1 MYLSKIILDRRH
13 PSIRQ
18 ALRDC
23 HDMHRNIQNWFYKP
37 RKDAGILYRLNCNE
51 KDAAVY
57 VLSEEQ
63 PDQSKITNDC
73 MKLVGSREVSDFE
86 GQMTAGKSFHFSL
99 LTSPC
104 KKVPIGNSKNSRRRF
119 LRMPEERAEWLQ
131 RHAKQSGFQICSIC
145 EKNEQELHGG
155 QKESGMFI
163 RTVEFEGILKIT
175 DPNIFRHSW
184 ENGIGPEKAY
194 GMGLLLLVGIEG

>member
-18 ALRDC
+18 ALQDC
-23 HDMHRNIQNWFYKP
+23 HDMHRNIQNWFDKS

-57 VLSEEQ
+57 VLSDEQ
-63 PDQSKITNDC
+63 PVEPKTNNEC
-73 MKLVGSREVSDFE
+73 MELAGTRDVSDFE
-86 GQMTAGKSFHFSL
+86 GQMTTGKSFHFSL
-99 LTSPC
+99 VTSPC
-104 KKVPIGNSKNSRRRF
+104 KKIIIENSKNSRRRF
-119 LRMPEERAEWLQ
+119 LRLPEERAEWLQ
-131 RHAKQSGFQICSIC
+131 KHANQAGFQICSLC
-145 EKNEQELHGG
+145 EKNEQELHSGHKG
-155 QKESGMFI
+155 TGMFI

-175 DPNIFRHSW
+175 DSDLFRHSW

-194 GMGLLLLVGIEG
+194 GLGLLLLVGIEG